1 MFRST
6 EWSDFIH
13 GHTRALW
20 IHGIPG
26 AGKTILCS
34 NIVRR
39 LQNLQNRG
47 TGWVY
52 YYCYFGR
59 NQDETEPLLRWVIV
73 QLCQQAGYV
82 PKNLSTAYRNGHE
95 LGVKELLSVLEA
107 VLGAFDT
114 AFVTIDALDESMPY
128 ANLLACLKVIMTE
141 ARFNKVRL
149 LMTSRQYLDIEQS
162 IKPHAVSFPML
173 NEYVEKD
180 LRIYITSQL
189 QSHPKFR
196 AWPTALIEEVNI
208 ALVKGAKGM

>member
-1 MFRST
+1 MFRTT
-6 EWSDFIH
+6 EWSDFLD
-13 GHTRALW
+13 GHRRSLW

-34 NIVRR
+34 NIAQR
-39 LQNLQNRG
+39 LRSLQNRR

-59 NQDETEPLLRWVIV
+59 NQDETEPLLRWIII
-73 QLCQQAGYV
+73 QLCQQARYV
-82 PKNLSTAYRNGHE
+82 PKKLSTAYRSGHQLGIVE
-95 LGVKELLSVLEA
+95 LVPILEA
-107 VLGAFDT
+107 VLEAFDT
-114 AFVTIDALDESMPY
+114 AFITIDALDESMPY
-128 ANLLACLKVIMTE
+128 TNLLACLKLIMTE
-141 ARFNKVRL
+141 PRFNKVRL

-173 NEYVEKD
+173 NHYVEED

-189 QSHPKFR
+189 QSHSKFR
-196 AWPTALIEEVNI
+196 AWPSALIEEVNV